1 MKTVLF
7 PVLFWRRMA
16 MSWPLLAGV
25 ALGLLGCQSQTGRPG
40 SESVAALPE
49 PAVMTLQEGD
59 ELHIGFPG
67 AAALDVV
74 QRVRHDGRISVPL
87 TGDVIAEG
95 RTPAELEAEL
105 LRRCGPQLV
114 AKEVRVS
121 VISASYPVFVAGAVL
136 RPGKLVCER
145 RISALEAVM
154 EAGGFDRSRADLAA
168 VRIIRQEHGQTRNFT
183 VNLKRVLDGKDTD
196 PVLLRR
202 ADIVYVPEKFAWF

>member
-1 MKTVLF
+1 MKATFLPVQFGPFFAGLVL
-7 PVLFWRRMA
+7 WGA
-16 MSWPLLAGV
+16 LASV
-25 ALGLLGCQSQTGRPG
+25 GCQSQGARTVVEPP
-40 SESVAALPE
+40 VAATE

-67 AAALDVV
+67 ASALDVV

-87 TGDVIAEG
+87 TGEVMAEG

-105 LRRCGPQLV
+105 LRLCGPQLV

-121 VISASYPVFVAGAVL
+121 VVAASYPVFVAGAVL

-154 EAGGFDRSRADLAA
+154 EAGGFDRTRADLTA
-168 VRIIRQEHGQTRNFT
+168 VRIIRQERGQTRNLT

-196 PVLLRR
+196 PVFLRR

>member
-1 MKTVLF
+1 MKAAFL
-7 PVLFWRRMA
+7 PVQFVPF
-16 MSWPLLAGV
+16 S
-25 ALGLLGCQSQTGRPG
+25 LGLVVCGVMAAVGCQSQGERVAVEPR
-40 SESVAALPE
+40 VAATE

-67 AAALDVV
+67 ASALDVV

-87 TGDVIAEG
+87 TGEVMAEG

-105 LRRCGPQLV
+105 VRLCGPQLV

-121 VISASYPVFVAGAVL
+121 VVAASYPVFVAGAVL

-154 EAGGFDRSRADLAA
+154 EAGGFDRTRADLTA
-168 VRIIRQEHGQTRNFT
+168 VRIIRQERGQTRNLT

-196 PVLLRR
+196 PVFLRR